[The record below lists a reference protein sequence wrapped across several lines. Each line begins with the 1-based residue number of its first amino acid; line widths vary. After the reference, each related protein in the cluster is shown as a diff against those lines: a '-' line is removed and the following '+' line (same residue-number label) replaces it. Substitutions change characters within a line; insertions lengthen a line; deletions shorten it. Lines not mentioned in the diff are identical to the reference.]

1 MIMGSILEFLYF
13 RRESP
18 RWMNPNVIPNV
29 MPRIKSTNAV
39 SGLLEL
45 MKIRMSLDLIV
56 YLRRNT
62 VPMNGME
69 IRTIP
74 TNFLMVVSIR
84 NPR

>member
-1 MIMGSILEFLYF
+1 MIMGSILELLYF

-45 MKIRMSLDLIV
+45 MKIRMSLV
-56 YLRRNT
+56 STGYLRRNA